1 MLNRIHFAI
10 NYLIYFFSSGNKHSV
25 HSPFIYDFVTKVIN
39 ARRIKPEYHTYELI
53 RSKMLKSNAE
63 IEIKPIGA
71 SSYSGKRKLRD
82 VVKISAKSA
91 KYAELLERLCAY
103 FNPEFAI
110 EIGSSV
116 GMSTMYQAAGIRQGY
131 LFALEGNHDSIKVAQ
146 HNIEQAE
153 LPHVQFREGLF
164 ENTLPELL
172 NELPRVDY
180 VFFDGNHQL
189 DATLKYFE
197 LCLQKAHRGTVFVFD
212 DIRWSDD
219 MLLAWNKIKNHPL
232 VTVSV
237 DLYSMGII
245 FFRTEQEKEHFT
257 IRF

>member
-1 MLNRIHFAI
+1 VC
-10 NYLIYFFSSGNKHSV
+10 SS
-25 HSPFIYDFVTKVIN
+25 D
-39 ARRIKPEYHTYELI
+39 L
-53 RSKMLKSNAE
+53 
-63 IEIKPIGA
+63 
-71 SSYSGKRKLRD
+71 
-82 VVKISAKSA
+82 
-91 KYAELLERLCAY
+91 YAELLERLCAY
-103 FNPEFAI
+103 FNPEFAL

-116 GMSTMYQAAGIRQGY
+116 GISTMYQAAGIKQGY
-131 LFALEGNHDSIKVAQ
+131 LFALEGNHDSVKVARY
-146 HNIEQAE
+146 NIEQAE
-153 LPHVQFREGLF
+153 LPQVQFREGLF
-164 ENTLPELL
+164 DHTLPELL

-189 DATLKYFE
+189 DATLQYFE
-197 LCLQKAHRGTVFVFD
+197 WCLQKAHKGTVFVFD
-212 DIRWSDD
+212 DIRWSDE

>member
-1 MLNRIHFAI
+1 MFNRLQFAI
-10 NYLIYFFSSGNKHSV
+10 NYLIYFFSSGDKHSV
-25 HSPFIYDFVTKVIN
+25 HSPFIYDLVTRVIN
-39 ARRIKPEYHTYELI
+39 VRRIKPEYHTYELI
-53 RSKMLKSNAE
+53 RSKMLKSNAD

-71 SSYSGKRKLRD
+71 SSFAGKRKLRD
-82 VVKISAKSA
+82 VVKLSAKSA

-103 FNPEFAI
+103 FNPEFAL

-116 GMSTMYQAAGIRQGY
+116 GISTMYQAAGIKQGY
-131 LFALEGNHDSIKVAQ
+131 LFALEGNHDSVKVARY
-146 HNIEQAE
+146 NIEQAE
-153 LPHVQFREGLF
+153 LPQVQFREGLF
-164 ENTLPELL
+164 DHTLPELL

-189 DATLKYFE
+189 DATLQYFE
-197 LCLQKAHRGTVFVFD
+197 WCLQKAHKGTVFVFD
-212 DIRWSDD
+212 DIRWSDE

>member
-1 MLNRIHFAI
+1 M
-10 NYLIYFFSSGNKHSV
+10 
-25 HSPFIYDFVTKVIN
+25 
-39 ARRIKPEYHTYELI
+39 RRIKPEYHTYELI
-53 RSKMLKSNAE
+53 RSKMLKSNAD

-71 SSYSGKRKLRD
+71 SSFAGKRKLRD
-82 VVKISAKSA
+82 VVKLSAKSA

-103 FNPEFAI
+103 FNPEFAL

-116 GMSTMYQAAGIRQGY
+116 GISTMYQAAGIKQGY
-131 LFALEGNHDSIKVAQ
+131 LFALEGNHDSVKVARY
-146 HNIEQAE
+146 NIEQAE
-153 LPHVQFREGLF
+153 LPQVQFREGLF
-164 ENTLPELL
+164 DHTLPELL

-189 DATLKYFE
+189 DATLQYFE
-197 LCLQKAHRGTVFVFD
+197 WCLQKAHKGTVFVFD
-212 DIRWSDD
+212 DIRWSDE

>member
-1 MLNRIHFAI
+1 MLNRIQFAV
-10 NYLIYFFSSGNKHSV
+10 NYLFYFFTAGNKHSV
-25 HSPFIYDFVTKVIN
+25 HSPFIYDLVTKIIN

-53 RSKMLKSNAE
+53 RSNMLKSNADVE
-63 IEIKPIGA
+63 ILPIGA
-71 SSYSGKRKLRD
+71 SSFSGKKKLSD
-82 VVKISAKSA
+82 LVKKSAKSA

-116 GMSTMYQAAGIRQGY
+116 GMSTMYQAAGIKQGY
-131 LFALEGNHDSIKVAQ
+131 LFALEGNHDSLKIAE
-146 HNIEQAE
+146 HNIEKAE
-153 LPHVQFREGLF
+153 LPNVQFREGLF
-164 ENTLPELL
+164 EQTLPQLL

-189 DATLKYFE
+189 DATLQYFE
-197 LCLQKAHRGTVFVFD
+197 LCLQKAHSGTVFVFD

-232 VTVSV
+232 VGVSV
-237 DLYSMGII
+237 DLYAMGIV
-245 FFRTEQEKEHFT
+245 FFRTEQEREHFT

>member
-1 MLNRIHFAI
+1 MFNRLQFAI
-10 NYLIYFFSSGNKHSV
+10 NYLIYFFSSGDKHSV
-25 HSPFIYDFVTKVIN
+25 HSPFIYDLVTRVIN
-39 ARRIKPEYHTYELI
+39 VRRIKPEYHTYELI

-71 SSYSGKRKLRD
+71 SSFAGKRKLRD
-82 VVKISAKSA
+82 VVKLSAKSA

-103 FNPEFAI
+103 FNPEFAL

-116 GMSTMYQAAGIRQGY
+116 GISTMYQAAGIKQGY
-131 LFALEGNHDSIKVAQ
+131 LFALEGNHDSVKVARY
-146 HNIEQAE
+146 NIEQAE
-153 LPHVQFREGLF
+153 LPQVQFREGLF
-164 ENTLPELL
+164 DHTLPELL

-189 DATLKYFE
+189 DATLQYFE
-197 LCLQKAHRGTVFVFD
+197 WCLQKAHKGTVFVFD
-212 DIRWSDD
+212 DIRWSDE

>member
-1 MLNRIHFAI
+1 MFKNLNFAI

-25 HSPFIYDFVTKVIN
+25 HSPFIYDLVTKVIN

-71 SSYSGKRKLRD
+71 SSFAGKRKLSD
-82 VVKISAKSA
+82 VVKLSAKSA

-103 FNPEFAI
+103 FNPEFAV

-116 GMSTMYQAAGIRQGY
+116 GMSTMYQAAGIKQGY
-131 LFALEGNHDSIKVAQ
+131 LFALEGNHNSIKVAQ

-153 LPHVQFREGLF
+153 LPQVQFREGLF

-189 DATLKYFE
+189 DATLQYFE
-197 LCLQKAHRGTVFVFD
+197 WCLQKAHRGTVFVFD
-212 DIRWSDD
+212 DIRWSDE
-219 MLLAWNKIKNHPL
+219 MFLAWNKIKNHPL

>member
-1 MLNRIHFAI
+1 MLKRLHFAI

-25 HSPFIYDFVTKVIN
+25 HSPFIYDLVTKVIN

-53 RSKMLKSNAE
+53 RSKMLKSNAD

-71 SSYSGKRKLRD
+71 SSFAGKRKLRD
-82 VVKISAKSA
+82 LVKLSAKSA

-116 GMSTMYQAAGIRQGY
+116 GMSTMYQAAGIKQGY

-153 LPHVQFREGLF
+153 LPQVQFREGLF
-164 ENTLPELL
+164 ENTLPHLL

-189 DATLKYFE
+189 DATLQYFE
-197 LCLQKAHRGTVFVFD
+197 WCLQKAHRGTVFVFD
-212 DIRWSDD
+212 DIRWSDE